1 MRLLAILAFLSCLPF
16 PTAVAI
22 NSYRFGYGL
31 NDAFWRTLV
40 APIEGTIWSPK
51 FDESKFSAIRVGMRA
66 SEVVK
71 LIGVPLH
78 QYCGKEDCFWLY
90 TALETGLPGYDQ
102 RWLVFDLT
110 EQVIEIRKSFELD

>member
-1 MRLLAILAFLSCLPF
+1 MRLITVLALLIYLPF

-40 APIEGTIWSPK
+40 APIEGTIWAPQ
-51 FDESKFSAIRVGMRA
+51 FDESKFSKIRVGMRA
-66 SEVVK
+66 PDVVE
-71 LIGVPLH
+71 LIGKPLH

-90 TALETGLPGYDQ
+90 TTLETGLPGYDQ
-102 RWLVFDLT
+102 RWLVFDLA
-110 EQVIEIRKSFELD
+110 ERVIETRKSFELD